1 MECFQPRHF
10 QVFAGLAVNAKDSGG
25 GTPLTKLAKL
35 PSITQRHRLAVQM
48 LLDEGADNTSTDLVS
63 GRTALDWAVLIGHES
78 LLNTLLVHSDVCS
91 TEKDLMVLLTNIY
104 YLVRTNADNEVRTL
118 CRMRVRCNC
127 EG

>member
-1 MECFQPRHF
+1 
-10 QVFAGLAVNAKDSGG
+10 
-25 GTPLTKLAKL
+25 
-35 PSITQRHRLAVQM
+35 M

-104 YLVRTNADNEVRTL
+104 YLVRTNADNEVQTL
-118 CRMRVRCNC
+118 LQNESSLQLRRLKHLLLPYVPTNRGFAMIVQYFLTMGADIEAR
-127 EG
+127 EPGG